1 MLSQCTGGSQC
12 FPSRLYREK
21 ALGWGTRLPIIVSL
35 GRIHHTMK
43 VSIIK
48 VFDLL
53 IKFRKLRICEHMIL
67 IEKVKENLSARK
79 FSAGRGT
86 RSSKM
91 NVASGFQTFLLNQ
104 QIMWWTNESLSLR
117 YQRRF
122 WELYRLCIWA
132 ETKIEMENIFCI
144 YADYTD

>member
-1 MLSQCTGGSQC
+1 
-12 FPSRLYREK
+12 
-21 ALGWGTRLPIIVSL
+21 
-35 GRIHHTMK
+35 MK

-53 IKFRKLRICEHMIL
+53 IKFRKLRIREHMIL

-91 NVASGFQTFLLNQ
+91 NVASR
-104 QIMWWTNESLSLR
+104 LS
-117 YQRRF
+117 
-122 WELYRLCIWA
+122 
-132 ETKIEMENIFCI
+132 NIPLKST
-144 YADYTD
+144 DYMVDQ